1 MLFSNLVPGNRT
13 PLKIMSILTLLF
25 VFGLAVPIYILA
37 RAKNYPFV
45 ILYLIF
51 YVVVIGN
58 ML

>member
-1 MLFSNLVPGNRT
+1 
-13 PLKIMSILTLLF
+13 MSILTLLF

-51 YVVVIGN
+51 YAVVIGN